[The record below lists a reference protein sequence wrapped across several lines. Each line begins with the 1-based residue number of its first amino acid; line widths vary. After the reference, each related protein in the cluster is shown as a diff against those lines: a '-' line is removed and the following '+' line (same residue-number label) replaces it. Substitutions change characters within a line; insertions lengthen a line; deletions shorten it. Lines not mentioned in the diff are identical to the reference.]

1 MWYLILSYLM
11 NPGNPTMP
19 IQPTDP
25 NIMVTQSVDNP
36 DADSDDPVY
45 GDNGNVRPPRP
56 KK

>member
-25 NIMVTQSVDNP
+25 NIMVTQSVDDP